1 MFKCRIFL
9 YFARNDE
16 NIRINEKMKQVL
28 LSLLFAVLLVSCG
41 NDDSK
46 INTSL
51 VNNPASATESKNVK
65 EPKIEFK
72 VLEHD
77 FGRMIQGEQVSFT
90 YKFKNTGNAPLII
103 SAVEKTC
110 GCTDIKFPREP
121 IKPGD
126 ESGISITYDS
136 KGYKGFQNKRII
148 VKANTNPSE
157 TILKFKARVETVD
170 NF

>member
-1 MFKCRIFL
+1 MEFRTMRHIL
-9 YFARNDE
+9 TPIIA
-16 NIRINEKMKQVL
+16 L
-28 LSLLFAVLLVSCG
+28 LQLVSCG

-46 INTSL
+46 INTGL
-51 VNNPASATESKNVK
+51 VNNPASATGSSIAK
-65 EPKIEFK
+65 EPKIEFA

-77 FGRMIQGEQVSFT
+77 FGKIIQGEQVSYT

-110 GCTDIKFPREP
+110 GCTDTRFPKEP
-121 IKPGD
+121 IKPG
-126 ESGISITYDS
+126 EEGSISITYDS
-136 KGYKGFQNKRII
+136 KGHKGFQNKRII

-157 TILKFKARVETVD
+157 TILKFKAQVQTVD

>member
-1 MFKCRIFL
+1 MKRIV
-9 YFARNDE
+9 
-16 NIRINEKMKQVL
+16 IL
-28 LSLLFAVLLVSCG
+28 LLALLMVSCG
-41 NDDSK
+41 DDESK

-51 VNNPASATESKNVK
+51 VNNPASATEGANKK
-65 EPKIEFK
+65 EPKIEFS

-77 FGRMIQGEQVSFT
+77 FGKIIQGEQVSYT

-110 GCTDIKFPREP
+110 GCTDTKFPKEP
-121 IKPGD
+121 VKPGG
-126 ESGISITYDS
+126 EGSISITYDS
-136 KGYKGFQNKRII
+136 KGHKGFQNKRVI

-157 TILKFKARVETVD
+157 TILKFKAQVQTVN